1 MKKNTVAK
9 METPGT
15 EAAAPMRRPRAVT
28 TALVILAALA
38 VCAAA
43 KIAASFLIPVV
54 VGVLASY
61 SLRPMVT
68 ALERIRIHRALGAAI
83 VLIVVSGIVTGGVLL
98 LRDDANSALAE
109 LPDAARKIRLA
120 AHRSAQAP
128 AGPVKHVREAAA
140 ELNAA
145 AAEATSGTS
154 PRAAPTAAP
163 AAPPNAFQQWISA
176 QSARALEVVVDIGL
190 AGLLAYF
197 LLAAGDTFRRKLVR
211 AAGPTLAA
219 RRVTVEILDQIDAQ
233 VQRYL
238 MTMLVI
244 NTLIG
249 VATWAILLAFG
260 VAHAGLWGIF
270 AAIVHIIPYAGS
282 AVTIVATGIA
292 TFVQFDEIGR
302 ALLVA
307 FSVGVAA
314 TLIGM
319 GLNAW
324 MLGRAYRM
332 NAVAI
337 FVALLFFG
345 WLWGGWGL
353 LVGVPLLGIAKTVID
368 RTPSLERYTALLAD
382 EPRT

>member
-1 MKKNTVAK
+1 MNKTVEPKA
-9 METPGT
+9 ETALPV
-15 EAAAPMRRPRAVT
+15 RRPRAVS
-28 TALVILAALA
+28 TALVILAVLA

-43 KIAASFLIPVV
+43 KIASPFLIPVV
-54 VGVLASY
+54 VGILASY

-68 ALERIRIHRALGAAI
+68 ALERIHIHRALGAAI
-83 VLIVVSGIVTGGVLL
+83 VLLLLSGVVAGAVLL

-145 AAEATSGTS
+145 AAEATSGGA
-154 PRAAPTAAP
+154 PRAAAAPPP
-163 AAPPNAFQQWISA
+163 AAPSAFQVWISA
-176 QSARALEVVVDIGL
+176 QSAKALDVVVEIGV

-219 RRVTVEILDQIDAQ
+219 RRVTVEILDEIDAQ

-260 VAHAGLWGIF
+260 VSHAGLWAIF

-282 AVTIVATGIA
+282 AVTILATGIA

-307 FSVGVAA
+307 LCVGVAA

-353 LVGVPLLGIAKTVID
+353 LVGVPLLGIAKTAID
-368 RTPSLERYTALLAD
+368 RIPSLERYTALLAE
-382 EPRT
+382 EPGT

>member
-1 MKKNTVAK
+1 MNKTVEAKN
-9 METPGT
+9 ETALPV
-15 EAAAPMRRPRAVT
+15 RRPRAIS
-28 TALVILAALA
+28 TALVVLAVLA

-43 KIAASFLIPVV
+43 KIAAPFLIPVI
-54 VGVLASY
+54 VGILASY

-68 ALERIRIHRALGAAI
+68 ALERIHIHRAIGAAI
-83 VLIVVSGIVTGGVLL
+83 VLLLLSGIVAGAVLL

-145 AAEATSGTS
+145 AAEATSGTT
-154 PRAAPTAAP
+154 PRAAPAPPP
-163 AAPPNAFQQWISA
+163 AAPSAFQVWISE
-176 QSARALEVVVDIGL
+176 QSAKALEVVVEIGV

-219 RRVTVEILDQIDAQ
+219 RRVTVEILDEIDAQ

-249 VATWAILLAFG
+249 AATWAILLAFG
-260 VAHAGLWGIF
+260 VSHAGLWGIF

-282 AVTIVATGIA
+282 AVTILATGIA

-307 FSVGVAA
+307 VCVGVAA

-353 LVGVPLLGIAKTVID
+353 LVGVPLLGIAKTAID
-368 RTPSLERYTALLAD
+368 RIPSLERYTALLAE

>member
-1 MKKNTVAK
+1 MNKTVEAK
-9 METPGT
+9 SETALPV
-15 EAAAPMRRPRAVT
+15 RRPRAIS
-28 TALVILAALA
+28 TALVVLAVLA

-43 KIAASFLIPVV
+43 KIAAPFLIPVI
-54 VGVLASY
+54 VGILASY

-68 ALERIRIHRALGAAI
+68 ALERIHIHRAIGAAI
-83 VLIVVSGIVTGGVLL
+83 VLLLLSGIVAGAVLL

-145 AAEATSGTS
+145 AAEATSGTT
-154 PRAAPTAAP
+154 PRAAPAPPP
-163 AAPPNAFQQWISA
+163 AAPSAFQVWISE
-176 QSARALEVVVDIGL
+176 QSAKALEVVVEIGV

-219 RRVTVEILDQIDAQ
+219 RRVTVEILDEIDAQ

-249 VATWAILLAFG
+249 AATWAILLAFG
-260 VAHAGLWGIF
+260 VSHAGLWGIF

-282 AVTIVATGIA
+282 AVTILATGIA

-307 FSVGVAA
+307 VCVGVAA

-353 LVGVPLLGIAKTVID
+353 LVGVPLLGIAKTAID
-368 RTPSLERYTALLAD
+368 RIPSLERYTALLAE

>member
-1 MKKNTVAK
+1 MNNTVEPK
-9 METPGT
+9 T
-15 EAAAPMRRPRAVT
+15 EPPAALRRPRAVS
-28 TALVILAALA
+28 TALVILAVLA

-43 KIAASFLIPVV
+43 KIASPFLIPVV
-54 VGVLASY
+54 VGILASY

-68 ALERIRIHRALGAAI
+68 ALERFHIHRALGAAI
-83 VLIVVSGIVTGGVLL
+83 VLLVLSGVVAGAVLL

-145 AAEATSGTS
+145 AAEATSGTT
-154 PRAAPTAAP
+154 PRAAPAPP
-163 AAPPNAFQQWISA
+163 AAPNPFQTWISE
-176 QSARALEVVVDIGL
+176 QSAKALEVVVEIGV

-211 AAGPTLAA
+211 VVGPTLAA
-219 RRVTVEILDQIDAQ
+219 RRVTVEILDEIDAQ

-249 VATWAILLAFG
+249 MATWAILLAFG

-270 AAIVHIIPYAGS
+270 AAIVHIVPYAGS
-282 AVTIVATGIA
+282 ALTILATGIA
-292 TFVQFDEIGR
+292 TFVQFDEIGP

-353 LVGVPLLGIAKTVID
+353 LVGVPLLGIAKTAID
-368 RTPSLERYTALLAD
+368 RSPSLERYTALLA
-382 EPRT
+382 EEQRT

>member
-1 MKKNTVAK
+1 MNKTVEAKN
-9 METPGT
+9 ETALPV
-15 EAAAPMRRPRAVT
+15 RRPRAIS
-28 TALVILAALA
+28 TALVVLAVLA

-43 KIAASFLIPVV
+43 KIAAPFLIPVI
-54 VGVLASY
+54 VGILASY

-68 ALERIRIHRALGAAI
+68 ALERIHIHRAIGAAI
-83 VLIVVSGIVTGGVLL
+83 VLLLLSGIVAGAVLL

-145 AAEATSGTS
+145 AAEATSGTT
-154 PRAAPTAAP
+154 PRAAPAPPP
-163 AAPPNAFQQWISA
+163 AAPSAFQVWISE
-176 QSARALEVVVDIGL
+176 QSAKALEVVVEIGV

-219 RRVTVEILDQIDAQ
+219 RRVTVEILDEIDAQ

-249 VATWAILLAFG
+249 AATWAILLAFG
-260 VAHAGLWGIF
+260 VSHAGLWGIF

-282 AVTIVATGIA
+282 AVTILATGIA

-307 FSVGVAA
+307 LCVGVAA

-353 LVGVPLLGIAKTVID
+353 LVGVPLLGIAKTAID
-368 RTPSLERYTALLAD
+368 RIPSLERYTALLAE